1 MQSGESQK
9 LLYRRMNDFNDD
21 ILKFLICP
29 KNRRKVLFYDKKENI
44 LHTSDKKNIYKI
56 KNGVPFNWLIIK

>member
-1 MQSGESQK
+1 MRSVGQV
-9 LLYRRMNDFNDD
+9 LLYHRMQDFNED

-29 KNRRKVLFYDKKENI
+29 RTGGKLLYDKKENI

-56 KNGVPFNWLIIK
+56 KNGVPILTIDNDD